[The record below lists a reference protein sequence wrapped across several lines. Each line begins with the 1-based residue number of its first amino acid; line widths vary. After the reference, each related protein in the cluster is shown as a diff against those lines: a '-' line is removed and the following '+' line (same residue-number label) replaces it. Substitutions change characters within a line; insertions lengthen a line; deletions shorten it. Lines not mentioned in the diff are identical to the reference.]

1 MQKLKETGDSIYI
14 CQSEPDKACF
24 QHDRAYGDFKNLPK
38 RRTSDKVL
46 RDKEFNIAD
55 NPKYDKYQYGLAS
68 VAFKIFDKKSAL
80 LAWSEILPTWAT
92 WGTRDKS
99 TSGGSIK
106 NENVQN
112 QELVK
117 KVQKQFIR
125 KFEKPKVHS
134 HSSFIDNIWGA
145 DLVDMQ
151 MKNKFKKGINFLL
164 CVIDNFRKYAWAVSL
179 KEK

>member
-1 MQKLKETGDSIYI
+1 M
-14 CQSEPDKACF
+14 
-24 QHDRAYGDFKNLPK
+24 
-38 RRTSDKVL
+38 
-46 RDKEFNIAD
+46 
-55 NPKYDKYQYGLAS
+55 
-68 VAFKIFDKKSAL
+68 
-80 LAWSEILPTWAT
+80 
-92 WGTRDKS
+92 
-99 TSGGSIK
+99 
-106 NENVQN
+106 QN

-117 KVQKQFIR
+117 RVQKQFIR